1 MAPNKEMLRSLLSD
15 SKAAQTLLDDMVSGN
30 QALDIETIQYLVKK
44 GFQPSD
50 ESYSKASDTMKNFL
64 SSMSPKEDEVQVID
78 RTKTKVPETKVI
90 TKPDTKDAEL
100 NGLTGKDAELNRLTG
115 KSPPSIARCTPK
127 FSSTPGTAD
136 LSAITTDSSDVVLG
150 FLHEHFDDDEWL
162 INHCLDCHNFV
173 QRDDVGPKDF
183 VNTDMEPPTVTC
195 GVGECTYAL
204 MRVNTKLIE
213 ALHLM
218 GNRVKLLEQKLEQM
232 QPTEGSLV
240 LTNKRARFEEGTP
253 LRGSIKDM
261 MGKKNQ
267 TTK

>member
-1 MAPNKEMLRSLLSD
+1 MAPNKEMLRSLLKD

-30 QALDIETIQYLVKK
+30 QALDIDTIQYLVKK

-64 SSMSPKEDEVQVID
+64 SSMSPKEDEVQVIET
-78 RTKTKVPETKVI
+78 TKTKVPETKVI
-90 TKPDTKDAEL
+90 TKPNTKDAEL
-100 NGLTGKDAELNRLTG
+100 NGLTGK
-115 KSPPSIARCTPK
+115 SPPSISRFTTK
-127 FSSTPGTAD
+127 FSSTPRTD
-136 LSAITTDSSDVVLG
+136 LSTITTDSSDAVLG

-183 VNTDMEPPTVTC
+183 VNTNVEPPTVPC

-240 LTNKRARFEEGTP
+240 VTNKRARVEEGTP

>member
-1 MAPNKEMLRSLLSD
+1 MAPNKEMLKSLLKD

-30 QALDIETIQYLVKK
+30 QATDIDTIQYLVKK

-100 NGLTGKDAELNRLTG
+100 NGLTGK
-115 KSPPSIARCTPK
+115 SPPSIARGVDT
-127 FSSTPGTAD
+127 D
-136 LSAITTDSSDVVLG
+136 LSAITTDSSDAVLG

-183 VNTDMEPPTVTC
+183 VNTNVEPPTVTC

-240 LTNKRARFEEGTP
+240 LTNKRARVEEGTP